1 MADNPVWMQ
10 DPSVSEIAPQKL
22 EFLKNLV
29 EGGQAKSQK
38 EMMLYMMQNMKLAKS
53 KGITFSPSELQL
65 LMETVRK
72 YTSPE
77 ELKKV
82 DDLIKKAPH

>member
-10 DPSVSEIAPQKL
+10 DPSVSEIAPPKL
-22 EFLKNLV
+22 EFLKTLV
-29 EGGQAKSQK
+29 EGGQGKSQK

>member
-10 DPSVSEIAPQKL
+10 DPSVSEIAPRKL

-29 EGGQAKSQK
+29 EGGQGKSQK

>member
-29 EGGQAKSQK
+29 EGGQGKSQK